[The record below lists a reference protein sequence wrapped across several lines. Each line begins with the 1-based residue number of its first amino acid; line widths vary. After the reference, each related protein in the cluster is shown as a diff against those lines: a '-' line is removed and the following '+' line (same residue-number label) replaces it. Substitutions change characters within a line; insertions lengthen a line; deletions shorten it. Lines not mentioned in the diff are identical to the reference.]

1 MYSSKQDLF
10 YEQVDGN
17 LFQVMIR
24 SEVYPGQPN
33 APAHLFT
40 AWMLDTI
47 PERLRIIETRV
58 DHFFGDGRYMMWMV
72 NKSELTLIK
81 LAHTIKSKAQ
91 WVDEYHN
98 RTRVLMEKIKMD
110 MALILN
116 TSLTRNLENAFIE
129 SAFTTKAVNQLST
142 MIGKPTDE

>member
-10 YEQVDGN
+10 YEQVGKN
-17 LFQVMIR
+17 LFAVMIR
-24 SEVYPGQPN
+24 ADVYVGKPN
-33 APAHLFT
+33 VAAHQFT
-40 AWMLDTI
+40 SWMADTI

-58 DHFFGDGRYMMWMV
+58 DHFFGDGRFMLWYV
-72 NKSELTLIK
+72 NKSELVLIK
-81 LAHTIKSKAQ
+81 LSHPIKTKDQ

-98 RTRVLMEKIKMD
+98 RTRKLMEKIKEDMD
-110 MALILN
+110 RILN